1 MAGKDRK
8 KQLAKQRYERQQAR
22 RAAEARQARR
32 VRVVGSAVAVAVI
45 AGGGAGIVALV
56 GGDDGAKA
64 GTNADPTPTGPP
76 PTDGAPKQAIS
87 LTKVDLKTDAD
98 GGTAECKY
106 HDSQDDQNPPKGLD
120 KPPATAAHTGKVKAT
135 IKTTLGNVGVELD
148 AAKAPCTVNSF
159 AHLAKE
165 KFFEKSKCHRLTTGG
180 LAVLQCGD
188 PTGTGM
194 GGPGYRFA
202 NENTK
207 GAKYTRGVLAMAHS
221 TQPDSNGSQFFIVYK
236 DSQLPADYTIFGKI
250 TSGMDVIDKVAGA
263 GVAAQ

>member
-8 KQLAKQRYERQQAR
+8 KQLARQRYERQQAR
-22 RAAEARQARR
+22 RAAQARQARR

-56 GGDDGAKA
+56 GGDDG
-64 GTNADPTPTGPP
+64 GNADASSSPSTPP
-76 PTDGAPKQAIS
+76 PTDGAPKQEIS
-87 LTKVDLKTDAD
+87 FKGVDVKTDPN
-98 GGTAECKY
+98 GGSAECKY
-106 HDSQDDQNPPKGLD
+106 LKSEDDQDPPKGLD
-120 KPPATAAHTGKVKAT
+120 RPPSTAAYKGKVKVT
-135 IKTTLGNVGVELD
+135 LKTSLGDVGMELD
-148 AAKAPCTVNSF
+148 ASKAPCTTNSF
-159 AHLAKE
+159 VHLAKE
-165 KFFEKSKCHRLTTGG
+165 KFFDKSKCHRLTTGN

-221 TQPDSNGSQFFIVYK
+221 AQPDSNGSQFFIVYK
-236 DSQLPADYTIFGKI
+236 DSQLDPDYTIFGKI
-250 TSGMDVIDKVAGA
+250 TSGMDVIDKVAAA